1 MDKSPPRN
9 ALIGHQMAL
18 LTIIGFWAF
27 YTLILSLRAAL
38 LDFPAQTVLFE
49 RRLMVG

>member
-1 MDKSPPRN
+1 MDKSTHRN

-27 YTLILSLRAAL
+27 
-38 LDFPAQTVLFE
+38 
-49 RRLMVG
+49 